1 MDENDVQNVENKIR
15 EFNSALLGG
24 NIIANCK
31 VFVGELRGPNNR
43 KLMQIRCNDYRV
55 LCELGQGKG
64 SKATILSIF
73 NRSKADEIY

>member
-55 LCELGQGKG
+55 LCELGQEKG
-64 SKATILSIF
+64 STATVVKIF
-73 NRSKADEIY
+73 KKSQANKIY